1 MLQQTQGI
9 VLRSVRYGETSLIT
23 HIFTR
28 TYGIQTY
35 MVQGVRKTG
44 VKGNK
49 AALLQPASLL
59 DLVVYQKPFGN
70 MQRIK
75 EYQFAWIYTSLQE
88 EIVKNSIALFSVEVL
103 YRLLP
108 EHAPMS
114 DLYDFAAGY
123 FEQLDKMPVAAVANF
138 PLFFVIQC
146 SRFLGY
152 EIRGEYMQGTPFL
165 NLQEGGF
172 TDHPQLAAPFVTNEE
187 AGMLSRLLQV
197 NDITVLNEVTMNA
210 TMRFNLLDWY
220 IAFLHRHT
228 QHMGPVRSLDVLRAI
243 LH

>member
-28 TYGIQTY
+28 TYGVQTY
-35 MVQGVRKTG
+35 MVQGVRKAG

-49 AALLQPASLL
+49 AGLLQPASLL

-88 EIVKNSIALFSVEVL
+88 EIVRNSIALFSVEVL

-114 DLYDFAAGY
+114 DLYDFAADY
-123 FEQLDKMPVAAVANF
+123 FQQLDKMPVPAVANF

-152 EIRGEYMQGTPFL
+152 EIRGNYTAATPFL
-165 NLQEGGF
+165 NLQEGAY
-172 TDHPQLAAPFVTNEE
+172 TDHPPLAAPFVTHEE
-187 AGMLSRLLQV
+187 ALLLDRLLQV
-197 NDITVLNEVTMNA
+197 NNFEDLETVALNA

-220 IAFLHRHT
+220 LAFLHRHT
-228 QHMGPVRSLDVLRAI
+228 QHMGVIRSLDVLRTI

>member
-1 MLQQTQGI
+1 MLQQTKGI

-28 TYGIQTY
+28 TYGVQTY
-35 MVQGVRKTG
+35 LVQGVRKAG

-49 AALLQPASLL
+49 AGLLQPASLL

-114 DLYDFAAGY
+114 DLYDFAADY
-123 FEQLDKMPVAAVANF
+123 FALLDRMSLAAVANF

-152 EIRGEYMQGTPFL
+152 EIKGSFSEQTQYL

-172 TDHPQLAAPFVTNEE
+172 TDHPPLAAPFVTHEE
-187 AGMLSRLLQV
+187 AQLLDRLLQV
-197 NDITVLNEVTMNA
+197 STFSELERTAMNA
-210 TMRFNLLDWY
+210 TMRFNLLDWF